1 MKRGKRG
8 REGKRKERKREA
20 DRKIDSDGKY
30 TGIPSAL
37 ARSAG
42 IVSVTFPNQL
52 FTDSLRTIVFHCTT
66 SSLLYFS
73 QIILVKQMRMQYPH

>member
-8 REGKRKERKREA
+8 RKRKRKGGRKSET

-30 TGIPSAL
+30 TGILYAAL
-37 ARSAG
+37 ARDAG

-52 FTDSLRTIVFHCTT
+52 FTDSLRTIVFH
-66 SSLLYFS
+66 
-73 QIILVKQMRMQYPH
+73 